1 MKQKT
6 VLIVILLALLVSA
19 CSSVENT
26 APDADSPADSS
37 VQTSDTLAPTS
48 EEILTIE
55 YDNAASLRNQLALGI
70 LALEGSQ
77 QAVTAEQAADALPL
91 WQAMATLE
99 QVQDSAQVE
108 IEALQTQLVKSM
120 TTEQLMAIADMRL
133 TNDDLA
139 EFYAEKGIDMGAQ
152 SSGEQGMQGANKDMS
167 EEERAA
173 FRATRQ
179 VSDSGDTSG
188 GATGGGRESRSVLTD
203 EVVALLTELSSE

>member
-19 CSSVENT
+19 CSSGEN
-26 APDADSPADSS
+26 AASDADSS

-99 QVQDSAQVE
+99 QGQDSAQVE

-179 VSDSGDTSG
+179 ASDSGDTSG
-188 GATGGGRESRSVLTD
+188 GTTGGGRERRSVLTD